1 MACIVAC
8 FLLPALQ
15 KWQVG
20 RGGGLFVSCCPK
32 FAPTSHA
39 RNYFLSLMVSLYVV
53 AVEDICPSA
62 SMAAKGPGSQ
72 PVSVSNDGG
81 ELGNGHLTS
90 CPPLIHQAKSTGIT

>member
-1 MACIVAC
+1 MACIAPC

-20 RGGGLFVSCCPK
+20 WGGGLFVSCCPK
-32 FAPTSHA
+32 FAPT
-39 RNYFLSLMVSLYVV
+39 FLSLMVSLYVV
-53 AVEDICPSA
+53 AIEDICPSA
-62 SMAAKGPGSQ
+62 SMAAKGPGSH